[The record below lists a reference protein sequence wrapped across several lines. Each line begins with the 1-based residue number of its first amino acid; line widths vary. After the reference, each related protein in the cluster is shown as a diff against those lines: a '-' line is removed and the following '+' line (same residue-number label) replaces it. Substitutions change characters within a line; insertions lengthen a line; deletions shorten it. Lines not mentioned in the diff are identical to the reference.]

1 MKKVDILSFSTGSTA
16 QPVEK
21 QVEFTIDGEDFSSD
35 VLVKRLSYDES
46 VGITRGK
53 NLDKLLMADLVK
65 MRILAT
71 IYNKDT
77 QQPLFA
83 SLDEVGKSAPQIM
96 DALHRASDDVNDY
109 VGKQQRKHLKKM
121 NSGANLSST
130 ELADAQ

>member
-1 MKKVDILSFSTGSTA
+1 MQL
-16 QPVEK
+16 VEK
-21 QVEFTIDGEDFSSD
+21 QIEFTIDGEDFSSE

-96 DALHRASDDVNDY
+96 DALHRASDDVNDF
-109 VGKQQRKHLKKM
+109 VGKQQMKHLKKM
-121 NSGANLSST
+121 NSGANSSSM
-130 ELADAQ
+130 ESADAQ